1 MSTPV
6 VDNRPTAPTT
16 SNSRPAAA
24 AQRPVQTLGRMVLP
38 DAVRDAIGRQL
49 AAEPD
54 PNDRIDHAMA
64 RYHQIFATLPVDLL
78 QQILDFGRH
87 TDTPGVGYIRNL
99 PVDERLPKT
108 PNDGGPARDKPTF
121 VAEGVLLALSG
132 LLGEPVG
139 FLTEKNGQL
148 VHDVIPV
155 PGGAMTQT
163 NQGSTVFLNFHNDI
177 VHDLIGRYDVSN
189 PDFLVLSCLRA
200 DHEGIAA
207 THYADARDIVRVLDD
222 RTLELLRS
230 PLFRLNAPGSYVRD
244 VAGDAEVLSDPVAI
258 ISGPEGTPE
267 ISSSANGVRAMTSA
281 AQAALDRVQS
291 ACREVAHEVFLRP
304 GEALLINN
312 RKGLHARTQ
321 FTARYDGADRWLQ
334 RTYVRRNQWSIRYR
348 QTPENRR
355 VHY

>member
-1 MSTPV
+1 MTAISTE
-6 VDNRPTAPTT
+6 TT
-16 SNSRPAAA
+16 TRTP
-24 AQRPVQTLGRMVLP
+24 QTLGLIDLP
-38 DAVRDAIGRQL
+38 DSVRDSIGRAL

-54 PNDRIDHAMA
+54 PTLDIDRAMA
-64 RYHQIFATLPVDLL
+64 RYHQIFATLPLGLL

-87 TDTPGVGYIRNL
+87 NDAPGVGYVRNL
-99 PVDERLPKT
+99 PTDAELPAT
-108 PNDGGPARDKPTF
+108 PVGGGPATDKKTF
-121 VAEGVLLALSG
+121 VAEGVLLGLSG

-155 PGGAMTQT
+155 EGGATTQT

-177 VHDLIGRYDVSN
+177 VHDTIGRYDVSN
-189 PDFLVLSCLRA
+189 PDFLVLSCLRS

-207 THYADARDIVRVLDD
+207 THYADARDIVRVLDS

-244 VAGDAEVLSDPVAI
+244 VAGGREVLSDPVAM
-258 ISGPEGTPE
+258 ISGPEEFPE
-267 ISSSANGVRAMTSA
+267 ISSSANGVRAMTTA
-281 AQAALDRVQS
+281 AEAALDRLQA
-291 ACREVAHEVFLRP
+291 ACRETAHRVHLRP

-312 RKGLHARTQ
+312 RKGLHARTP

-348 QTPENRR
+348 QTAGDRR
-355 VHY
+355 VHH

>member
-1 MSTPV
+1 MTTTAVETST
-6 VDNRPTAPTT
+6 RAP
-16 SNSRPAAA
+16 
-24 AQRPVQTLGRMVLP
+24 QTLGLIEVP
-38 DAVRDAIGRQL
+38 DATRDAIGRAL

-54 PNDRIDHAMA
+54 PTGDIDRAMA
-64 RYHQIFATLPVDLL
+64 RYHQILAGLPLGQL

-87 TDTPGVGYIRNL
+87 NDAPGVGYVRNL
-99 PVDERLPKT
+99 PVDPQLPAT
-108 PNDGGPARDKPTF
+108 PADGGPATGKPSF
-121 VAEGVLLALSG
+121 VAEGVLLGLSG

-139 FLTEKNGQL
+139 FLTEKNGNL

-155 PGGAMTQT
+155 EGGAMTQT

-177 VHDLIGRYDVSN
+177 VHDAIGRYDVSN

-200 DHEGIAA
+200 DHDGIAA
-207 THYADARDIVRVLDD
+207 THYADARDIVRALDS

-244 VAGDAEVLSDPVAI
+244 VAGGREVLSDPVAI
-258 ISGPEGTPE
+258 ISGPEEFPE
-267 ISSSANGVRAMTSA
+267 ISSSANGVRAMTTA
-281 AQAALDRVQS
+281 AEAALDRLQA
-291 ACREVAHEVFLRP
+291 ACRETSHQVHLRP

-312 RKGLHARTQ
+312 RKGLHARTP

-334 RTYVRRNQWSIRYR
+334 RTYVRRSQWSIRYR
-348 QTPENRR
+348 QTPDSRR